1 MDLFV
6 LSASTIQHIEI
17 VKSVFT
23 INFQHVSVSVMRL
36 PPCNDGIYSTFQL
49 VNAMLQGAQILQS
62 ASSMVA
68 SVHANLATEEGDV
81 IIVCLGF
88 TET

>member
-1 MDLFV
+1 MV
-6 LSASTIQHIEI
+6 SASTIQHMKI

-23 INFQHVSVSVMRL
+23 INFQHTSIFLIRL
-36 PPCNDGIYSTFQL
+36 PPYNNVIYSTFQL
-49 VNAMLQGAQILQS
+49 VIAMLQGAQILQS